1 MNVRDSDAIELVV
14 QGVVESETEAES
26 LDLIEVKS
34 PSISVSVSQI
44 YADRDCQDSDLTSFI
59 LLPSVD
65 TEDGALMILEDTSDH
80 VIGVVTNMKEGVSG
94 TSHQYTEAFSPLQ
107 TFVECPVC
115 GVRTPNHRHYGA
127 LACHSCKAFFRRSV
141 VSPSIKLQKCRT
153 GKENCLIHGTRRNN
167 CPYCRFKKCMTNGMD
182 PDMIKRPNET
192 KRVQILQCHKLIL
205 SQTSGVNLMTVPDQ
219 VVERLKENIANYAA
233 NVANKKDVLAIATI
247 EHIFVSVKMMFLRY
261 PELRLLNL
269 DQPELSTS
277 NIFLRVQE
285 IMLEIT
291 VRFMKGCP
299 FFQSLP
305 WNCKAK
311 LLR

>member
-1 MNVRDSDAIELVV
+1 MDSGKIKR
-14 QGVVESETEAES
+14 TN
-26 LDLIEVKS
+26 EVK
-34 PSISVSVSQI
+34 
-44 YADRDCQDSDLTSFI
+44 YF
-59 LLPSVD
+59 
-65 TEDGALMILEDTSDH
+65 
-80 VIGVVTNMKEGVSG
+80 
-94 TSHQYTEAFSPLQ
+94 
-107 TFVECPVC
+107 
-115 GVRTPNHRHYGA
+115 
-127 LACHSCKAFFRRSV
+127 
-141 VSPSIKLQKCRT
+141 
-153 GKENCLIHGTRRNN
+153 
-167 CPYCRFKKCMTNGMD
+167 
-182 PDMIKRPNET
+182 
-192 KRVQILQCHKLIL
+192 QILQCHKLIL

-269 DQPELSTS
+269 DQQEVSTS